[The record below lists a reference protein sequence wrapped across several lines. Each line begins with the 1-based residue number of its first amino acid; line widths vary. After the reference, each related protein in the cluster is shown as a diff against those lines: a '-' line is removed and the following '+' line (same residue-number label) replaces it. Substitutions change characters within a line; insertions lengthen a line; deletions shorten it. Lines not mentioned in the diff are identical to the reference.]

1 MLKIAHDHFHHRLV
15 RAYRPEFLKRHV
27 HAGSFNI
34 DPGIWHACS
43 MNPCQPDAERGVVFV
58 SPDMIFLGGGDVWVL
73 GDPKFPAKKR
83 KAVNGLAGAH

>member
-43 MNPCQPDAERGVVFV
+43 MNSYPAV
-58 SPDMIFLGGGDVWVL
+58 
-73 GDPKFPAKKR
+73 KFFFRHIYIYTYTWFILIVGSQKIQKNWQKKNR
-83 KAVNGLAGAH
+83 